1 MRWWRGSVLAGTAL
15 VIASVAAAASAG
27 ARVRREGQWPDA
39 DKPVS
44 LEASGVPRAQALR
57 KLADA
62 AGWSLVL
69 RGPSSEAVDV
79 HVKGQPASKV
89 LELLLSDGDYVARRE
104 GTLVSIEREDG
115 AQGDSGPATDG
126 SGAAAAPPPPLPPSP
141 PQAPPVPSFGWKK
154 HGDASPGGD
163 AHGRAQDRTVM
174 GGNVHIRK
182 GETAR
187 DVTVF
192 GGNVQV
198 DGEVNG
204 DVAVFGGNVE
214 VHEGAHV
221 SGDATVFGGRLALA
235 NGSRVDGDVSAIG
248 GSLDRDPGAVVGGS
262 VSGSGGNESDDG
274 DSDDEDESHEGK
286 GEQQHHAMP
295 PGIAARALTHLTH
308 SLRVAA
314 VLYVI
319 GTVLLALA
327 GRRMTMLR
335 VEMAARPMRSIALG
349 LVGSIAFVL
358 VLVALCVTV
367 IGIPIAIVALLV
379 AIFAVLGAMGAMLS
393 VAGEALLR
401 HKTENPYVHL
411 AVGCALLVAV
421 AWIPW
426 VGDIVAF
433 ALLLGSIGVLVATRC
448 AGLVPKK
455 NGNGGSYRA
464 TEPG

>member
-1 MRWWRGSVLAGTAL
+1 VL
-15 VIASVAAAASAG
+15 
-27 ARVRREGQWPDA
+27 D
-39 DKPVS
+39 
-44 LEASGVPRAQALR
+44 
-57 KLADA
+57 
-62 AGWSLVL
+62 
-69 RGPSSEAVDV
+69 
-79 HVKGQPASKV
+79 
-89 LELLLSDGDYVARRE
+89 LLLSDGDYVARRD
-104 GTLVSIEREDG
+104 GTLVSIEREREEG

-126 SGAAAAPPPPLPPSP
+126 SGAAAAPPSPLPPPP
-141 PQAPPVPSFGWKK
+141 PQAPPTPPFGWKK
-154 HGDASPGGD
+154 HGDASTGGD
-163 AHGRAQDRTVM
+163 VHGRAQDRTVM

-235 NGSRVDGDVSAIG
+235 KGSRVDGDVSAIG
-248 GSLDRDPGAVVGGS
+248 GSLERDPGAVVGGS
-262 VSGSGGNESDDG
+262 VSGAGGDESDDG
-274 DSDDEDESHEGK
+274 DSDAEGDSHQGG
-286 GEQQHHAMP
+286 GEEQEQHHAAP

-349 LVGSIAFVL
+349 LVGSIAFLL

-367 IGIPIAIVALLV
+367 IGIPIAIVALLA
-379 AIFAVLGAMGAMLS
+379 AIFAVLGAMGAVLS

-411 AVGCALLVAV
+411 AVGCALLVA
-421 AWIPW
+421 ASWIPW
-426 VGDIVAF
+426 VGAIVAL
-433 ALLLGSIGVLVATRC
+433 ALVLGSMGVLVATRC

-455 NGNGGSYRA
+455 NGDGSSYHPNEA
-464 TEPG
+464 